1 MSDVAREGWRLRAR
15 RRPREAVVHPDYEIF
30 IAILTVLSLA
40 IVSFQFVV
48 RTPQVAAIFAGV
60 DVILCILFVLD
71 TLRSWYRA
79 PDRRAYVFGERPG
92 RSVPDGIVDL
102 AGSLPWLPPLR
113 FLRLWRLERAR
124 RHLRGLTA
132 DELVADFAERRAEAA
147 AFFIIIAAILVLLLG
162 SSLIAVIEPPAPG
175 SNIKTGGDA
184 FWWAF
189 VTITTVGYGDRYPV
203 TDGGRLVG
211 MVTMAVGIGIF
222 GVLTSFLAQ
231 FFLQSPGRRL
241 QRTGRVPAGTV
252 GAPEAVS
259 AAAAGAAVATRALDP
274 GSAETMVELRAL
286 REEVASLRALLETRP
301 ETRPG

>member
-1 MSDVAREGWRLRAR
+1 MSDVATKEGWRLRAP

-40 IVSFQFVV
+40 IVTFQLVV

-79 PDRRAYVFGERPG
+79 PDRRAYVFGDRPG
-92 RSVPDGIVDL
+92 RSVPSGIVDL
-102 AGSLPWLPPLR
+102 AGSLPWLPLLR
-113 FLRLWRLERAR
+113 FLRLWRLEQAR
-124 RHLRGLTA
+124 RNLRGRTA
-132 DELVADFAERRAEAA
+132 DELAADFAERRAEAA
-147 AFFIIIAAILVLLLG
+147 AFFIIVAAILVLLLG
-162 SSLIAVIEPPAPG
+162 SSLIAYIEPNAVG

-203 TDGGRLVG
+203 TDGGRVVG

-231 FFLQSPGRRL
+231 FFLRSPGKRLRSRRK
-241 QRTGRVPAGTV
+241 QPDEPEPDYVVSTPAGV
-252 GAPEAVS
+252 AAAMDGADETS
-259 AAAAGAAVATRALDP
+259 AATAA
-274 GSAETMVELRAL
+274 ELRAL
-286 REEVASLRALLETRP
+286 RAEVAGLRELLETRLAAP
-301 ETRPG
+301 PG